1 MSCKYKRI
9 TFTSVQV
16 LAEFELIVGQSII
29 EKMNV
34 NWKKYQ
40 GIISKVY
47 NKPGITS
54 LGAIQLLDKQFRTGP
69 TSKHAAAYQIHEVIK
84 QSCHV
89 SPAP

>member
-1 MSCKYKRI
+1 M
-9 TFTSVQV
+9 

-29 EKMNV
+29 EKINV
-34 NWKKYQ
+34 NWKYQ

-69 TSKHAAAYQIHEVIK
+69 TSKHVAAYQIHEVIK

-89 SPAP
+89 PPAP